1 MKPREQAAARA
12 IAEWRERRAIES
24 DKPRGWILTDEVIY
38 ALATTAPRSIAD
50 LEAIRSLPPAV
61 VRKRGEELLELMRV
75 AVESPDMA
83 NVQNA
88 TQRATPEENAL
99 VTRLQQVV
107 RNEAAALEMSPE
119 VIATRRDFE
128 ALVFQDR
135 GEPAVLRGWRRDVV
149 GEKLL
154 SALEK

>member
-1 MKPREQAAARA
+1 
-12 IAEWRERRAIES
+12 
-24 DKPRGWILTDEVIY
+24 
-38 ALATTAPRSIAD
+38 
-50 LEAIRSLPPAV
+50 V

-83 NVQNA
+83 NVQSA

-99 VTRLQQVV
+99 VAKLQQIV
-107 RNEAAALEMSPE
+107 REEAAALEMSCE

-128 ALVFQDR
+128 ALVFKDR
-135 GEPAVLRGWRRDVV
+135 GEPLVLRGWRRGVV